1 MRSSVSV
8 GKSSRVEAATR
19 TPLPRGR
26 SIGSVAIDID
36 VPKRRARVVAGHRCG
51 SWPSDRRSSSFNAVG
66 SVGPPPRATA
76 PRSSSSS
83 ATSAR
88 SSLSNDKTSSA
99 SEALISGAR
108 HSDHEAERASRSSK
122 SPRRSRKHAISRSRS
137 SRAAVPVTAHRG
149 RRVAGPRRN
158 RLAPA
163 THQEMHL
170 ARRRG
175 ASSRPGSN
183 SPDSSSV
190 SHRSPGH
197 GRSSSEPRVTATGAT
212 NITGW
217 FGGGTRP
224 AFGPPA
230 PTARGNFCKA
240 YGFLSG
246 CFRDRT
252 LRRAGPPERC

>member
-1 MRSSVSV
+1 M
-8 GKSSRVEAATR
+8 
-19 TPLPRGR
+19 
-26 SIGSVAIDID
+26 
-36 VPKRRARVVAGHRCG
+36 VAGHRCG
-51 SWPSDRRSSSFNAVG
+51 SWPSDRRSSSFNAAG

-197 GRSSSEPRVTATGAT
+197 GRSSSGPRVTAIPQPISQDGSV
-212 NITGW
+212 G
-217 FGGGTRP
+217 
-224 AFGPPA
+224 
-230 PTARGNFCKA
+230 ARGP
-240 YGFLSG
+240 LSARPPRRRG
-246 CFRDRT
+246 EIFARRT
-252 LRRAGPPERC
+252 VSHPAASGIERSAGRVHLSDANVRNTPQCGKC